1 MKTYDNIQ
9 TRVSD
14 TTRLVDSKLVYD
26 VTIDTQGFTAY
37 GLTDLEFARVL
48 SVLKVL
54 DQKKYKEVTK

>member
-1 MKTYDNIQ
+1 MKIYENIQ

-14 TTRLVDSKLVYD
+14 ETRLIGDKLVYD
-26 VTIDTQGFTAY
+26 ITIDTKGIKAY

-54 DQKKYKEVTK
+54 DDRKYKEVVK